1 MVWPPENHG
10 DLHGEV
16 ERLRTAPPNAHG
28 ATHVPGGSDPLYS
41 QFGHNLPGV
50 EVVPRYAATGSVT
63 PSQGV
68 IYVTFVTPEQ
78 DETVTEIS
86 YASGA
91 TAGVGQTLVRFGI
104 WEATSETT
112 AVLRAETASDTT
124 IYNAANTL
132 YTRALSTARGGP
144 ASYTMLRGVRYGI
157 STLCVGATTAPS
169 VRAAAST
176 IYAIQALPPRMM
188 INLSGQTDHPAI
200 GGSITSNFNS
210 GLVPWGYAG

>member
-10 DLHGEV
+10 DVKGEIDNL
-16 ERLRTAPPNAHG
+16 RLRPPAH
-28 ATHVPGGSDPLYS
+28 ALTHVPGGTDALHVH
-41 QFGHNLPGV
+41 FGHNLPGV
-50 EVVPRYAATGSVT
+50 EVAPRYTASSTVA

-78 DETVTEIS
+78 DVAVTQIS
-86 YASGA
+86 YASTG

-112 AVLRAETASDTT
+112 AVLRAETDSDTT
-124 IYNAANTL
+124 IYSAANTL

-144 ASYTMLRGVRYGI
+144 ASFTMLRGVRYGI

-169 VRAAAST
+169 VRAIMAS
-176 IYAIQALPPRMM
+176 IFSIQALTPRMM
-188 INLSGQTDHPAI
+188 MNLSGQADHPAI
-200 GGSITSNFNS
+200 GASITNNFNS
-210 GLVPWGYAG
+210 GLIPWGYAS